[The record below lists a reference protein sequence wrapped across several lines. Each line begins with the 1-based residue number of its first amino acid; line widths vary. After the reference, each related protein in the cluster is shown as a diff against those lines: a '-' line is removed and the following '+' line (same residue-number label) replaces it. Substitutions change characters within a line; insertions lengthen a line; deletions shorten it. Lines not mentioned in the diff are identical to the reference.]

1 MEERRYWAN
10 INETA
15 IEQHRKTKR
24 QQWSTCSFQQWKGET
39 ICETPKCPKKWKL
52 AIY

>member
-24 QQWSTCSFQQWKGET
+24 QQWSTCSLQQWKGET
-39 ICETPKCPKKWKL
+39 ICEAEWDQIALKSVS
-52 AIY
+52 